1 MKAISSITLFLLG
14 ALALGAAQAGS
25 YQSGGYHSG
34 KYHQGQSY
42 HAGSQRPAVRVYV
55 ITGAQDRR
63 HQRPYAVG
71 VRPVQFTY
79 DNGGSARSPGQPQH
93 QRPDRR
99 YEQRLPRGHEQRFQ
113 QPPHRQRNPAVQ
125 QGSPRAGENQFG
137 SGNTQMPR
145 PPQMNQPGP
154 AQGQGHGQGYR
165 PPQQRYSR

>member
-1 MKAISSITLFLLG
+1 MKTISSITLFLLS
-14 ALALGAAQAGS
+14 ALMLSASHAGS
-25 YQSGGYHSG
+25 YQSDVY
-34 KYHQGQSY
+34 QTGQSY
-42 HAGSQRPAVRVYV
+42 YSGSHHAPPRIQL
-55 ITGAQDRR
+55 ITRTQERR

-79 DNGGSARSPGQPQH
+79 DNGGNGRSPGQPQQ

-125 QGSPRAGENQFG
+125 QGNPRAGENQFG

-154 AQGQGHGQGYR
+154 AQGQHQGQGYR

>member
-1 MKAISSITLFLLG
+1 MKTICSITLFLLG
-14 ALALGAAQAGS
+14 ALALGASHAGS

-34 KYHQGQSY
+34 GDAGQAY
-42 HAGSQRPAVRVYV
+42 YPGLQHTPARDYV
-55 ITGAQDRR
+55 VTGTQERR
-63 HQRPYAVG
+63 YQRPYAVG

-79 DNGGSARSPGQPQH
+79 DNGNNVRSPGQQQQ

-113 QPPHRQRNPAVQ
+113 QPPHRQRNPALQ
-125 QGSPRAGENQFG
+125 QGTPRAGENQFG

-145 PPQMNQPGP
+145 PPQINQPGP
-154 AQGQGHGQGYR
+154 AQSQGQGQGYR